1 MDIGTISL
9 ILLISLL
16 VLLAIGMPLG
26 FASGILAVAVLVM
39 RFGFDSVFGDFGRGV
54 GNILVQRMYGLTT
67 DYVIISVPL
76 FIFMATCTPALANG
90 LVAHAVVLHLLR
102 L

>member
-16 VLLAIGMPLG
+16 VLLDIGVPLG
-26 FASGILAVAVLVM
+26 FDSDIMAVAVLVM
-39 RFGFDSVFGDFGRGV
+39 KFGPELLFSDFGRGPL
-54 GNILVQRMYGLTT
+54 NILVQRMYGLTT

-76 FIFMATCTPALANG
+76 FIFC
-90 LVAHAVVLHLLR
+90 LLYTSPSPR
-102 L
+102 DKRQSRMPSSA